1 MNISVI
7 PVVSLISHPQDEAFE
22 LGMQWAQMYESSSS
36 THRLLVTMM
45 ETYYLVNVVHN
56 DIKDSEAI
64 FQPFYR
70 AAQSKT
76 ATIDIKHTNGINGHA

>member
-1 MNISVI
+1 MNVSVI
-7 PVVSLISHPQDEAFE
+7 PVGSLLSHPQDEAFE
-22 LGMQWAQMYESSSS
+22 LGKQWAHMYEPGSP
-36 THRLLVTMM
+36 THRLLITTM

-56 DIKDSEAI
+56 DIKDPEAI

-70 AAQSKT
+70 AAHSKT